1 MSKELSKYILPFFYY
16 IDKSVIVLSAKSG
29 SISIASFAT
38 VSGTPVGI
46 VSASLSLTFLLS
58 TGLLK
63 KILKT
68 ARNEKK
74 RNILSCYFS

>member
-1 MSKELSKYILPFFYY
+1 M
-16 IDKSVIVLSAKSG
+16 IVLSAKSG

-63 KILKT
+63 KNIK
-68 ARNEKK
+68 NSKK
-74 RNILSCYFS
+74 REKETY